1 MPKSRKPRRKASR
14 KTSRKGKKCPPG
26 CVKKTLKRSR
36 KSLKSS
42 RRRVSRKASRKRRSV
57 KRKASRKRRSVKR
70 KASRKRRSVKR
81 KASRKRRSVK
91 RKASR
96 KYKSVKRKV
105 SRKRRSVKRKASRKR
120 RSVKRKASRKRRSVK
135 ASRKRRSVKRKASRK
150 RRSVKRKASRKRR
163 SVKRK
168 ASRKRKSA
176 KKSHK
181 FRLYNPFGAI
191 RDWNRTRRADAGFEK
206 NLKAQRKEKGRRFRE
221 DLLTVIGRLHKGLP
235 QKTYME
241 VAELFI
247 EGAHGLSSSQRDT
260 LLAKL
265 KAGQKIP
272 LSPDYARRYY
282 GSRFT
287 KEQYQKANNRRIAA
301 VWKYYFKTKH
311 KESDTGLSRDA
322 FISSHK
328 EELRDQKKKERCL
341 HLQGIVS
348 QTQNESIKAH
358 GVKEMQELGCSEMDK
373 QFRKQLVRVSGQT
386 KLRSAAKQL
395 KADPKKVQQMREQ
408 FQKYNKIC
416 AKYGGYYGMK
426 EVNGRKIPVCK
437 GGGKVKDPRFGSVY
451 GSDGKL
457 TTITYPKM
465 PLDVAEKLLQK
476 DTAHIT
482 KLQALARKKLVRKK
496 IGDVKTAAER
506 QRQIQVWDNT
516 PIKQK
521 VDKCEEY
528 METIGQGGKGEKLQQ
543 FNDAMRHFKTHKC
556 KDVKKRYRQV
566 LVKTEGMGQDKVAEI
581 LAKTR

>member
-120 RSVKRKASRKRRSVK
+120 RSVKRKV
-135 ASRKRRSVKRKASRK
+135 SRKRRSVKRKASRK

-168 ASRKRKSA
+168 ASRKRKSV

-181 FRLYNPFGAI
+181 FRLSNPFSAI
-191 RDWNRTRRADAGFEK
+191 REWNRTRRADAGFEK

-311 KESDTGLSRDA
+311 KEHKAGGGTLSRDD

-328 EELRDQKKKERCL
+328 DELRDSQLAKVKPTISKIRSRLVQNLRESKRKANKAKYVEQQRIAQWNNTPLQEKYKKCKEYVEKFPNKDAMHHYKTHNCKSVMAL
-341 HLQGIVS
+341 
-348 QTQNESIKAH
+348 
-358 GVKEMQELGCSEMDK
+358 
-373 QFRKQLVRVSGQT
+373 RKQGKAVAAVAAAGAGSFLAAGGNKTAKKAECQKIKEKYMEIKNKQNKTEEER
-386 KLRSAAKQL
+386 KL
-395 KADPKKVQQMREQ
+395 
-408 FQKYNKIC
+408 
-416 AKYGGYYGMK
+416 G
-426 EVNGRKIPVCK
+426 
-437 GGGKVKDPRFGSVY
+437 
-451 GSDGKL
+451 L
-457 TTITYPKM
+457 TF
-465 PLDVAEKLLQK
+465 LQK
-476 DTAHIT
+476 F
-482 KLQALARKKLVRKK
+482 
-496 IGDVKTAAER
+496 
-506 QRQIQVWDNT
+506 
-516 PIKQK
+516 KQ
-521 VDKCEEY
+521 
-528 METIGQGGKGEKLQQ
+528 G
-543 FNDAMRHFKTHKC
+543 NC
-556 KDVKKRYRQV
+556 K
-566 LVKTEGMGQDKVAEI
+566 AI
-581 LAKTR
+581 LA